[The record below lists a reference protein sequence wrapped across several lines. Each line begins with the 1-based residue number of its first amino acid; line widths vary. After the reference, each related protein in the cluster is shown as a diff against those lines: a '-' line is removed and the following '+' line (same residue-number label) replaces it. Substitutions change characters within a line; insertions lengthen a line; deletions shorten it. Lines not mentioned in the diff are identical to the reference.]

1 MARKKK
7 FLTESEVRRFMKL
20 ASMAPVGE
28 DRLHE
33 MHGNF
38 HEQEEEVEDELGLG
52 PPGGPP
58 GEAELDVG
66 LEPEVE
72 LGPED
77 ELGVEEPAS
86 AVDEEV
92 AAELAQGFAD
102 VLQDVLGVEVSVE
115 GEAGAEEEVGLEP
128 EAELEPEPELE
139 PPPGGEELGGLEPE
153 EEELPGSRS
162 LYENEEALV
171 KEVAKRVAARLA
183 KENKKA
189 KTIDELTE
197 RIFARLT
204 KK

>member
-7 FLTESEVRRFMKL
+7 LLTESEVRRFMKL

-52 PPGGPP
+52 PPG
-58 GEAELDVG
+58 EAELDVG

-72 LGPED
+72 LGPVD

-153 EEELPGSRS
+153 EEELPPGNS
-162 LYENEEALV
+162 LYENEDALV
-171 KEVAKRVAARLA
+171 REVAKRVAARLT

-189 KTIDELTE
+189 KTIDDLTE